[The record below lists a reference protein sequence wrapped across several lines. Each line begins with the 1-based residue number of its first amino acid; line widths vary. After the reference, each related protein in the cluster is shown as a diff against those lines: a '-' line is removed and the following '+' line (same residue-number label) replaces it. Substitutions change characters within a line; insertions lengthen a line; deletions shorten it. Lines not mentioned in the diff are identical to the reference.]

1 MTRIERPARVVAE
14 VPEPA
19 VPEMATLQSPDHVS
33 AAEVTCSEVS
43 RTHSAEVS
51 AAQATEVPPAA
62 TKMTSATPRMTAAAA
77 TGGRIGREGGASQRC
92 GQNRNRDSLHHGF
105 LRMLHGSCSF
115 LR

>member
-33 AAEVTCSEVS
+33 AAEVTCSDVS

-62 TKMTSATPRMTAAAA
+62 TKMTSATPRMTAAA

-92 GQNRNRDSLHHGF
+92 GHSLHHGF